1 MILKKDE
8 VVFLLGA
15 GASVEAGIPA
25 SAQMIEKL
33 EGLLREHAD
42 WKGYSKLYNY
52 LKSAIMYGHNL
63 RGMYDHTKFNIE
75 DLVGTLDDLLRG
87 DEHPLFPFI
96 GSWAPKLPE
105 VAGSNL
111 AKVSELRQKIVK
123 ELRDSWVQLRYDRSA
138 AYFAGLSRFQQE
150 YQHPLRVFTLN
161 YDLCVEK
168 GCQDLR
174 VERGFGDG
182 ERWDWR
188 VFDESADSEAPNVYL
203 YKLHGS
209 IDWTRD
215 ETHHLVYQDAPIEPR
230 LVEIIFGT
238 TYKLQYVD
246 PFLFF
251 AYELRRWTIT
261 SARLIVTVGY
271 SFADEHIN
279 GILGQALAADPSKRI
294 LAVGLWNDTDSH
306 RDEITSRLKTARDTK
321 QVVFKTSKAKPFFDS
336 ELSVK
341 TLTEVFPDEED
352 PFEEVKPIPASQPR
366 GAQQ

>member
-33 EGLLREHAD
+33 EGLLAD
-42 WKGYSKLYNY
+42 HSEWKGYSKLYNY
-52 LKSAIMYGHNL
+52 LKSAIIYGQNL

-138 AYFAGLSRFQQE
+138 SYFAGLARFQQE

-188 VFDESADSEAPNVYL
+188 VFDESAESEAPNVYL

-215 ETHHLVYQDAPIEPR
+215 ANHHLVYQDAPIEPKHIQ
-230 LVEIIFGT
+230 IIFGT

-279 GILGQALAADPSKRI
+279 GILGQALAADSAKRI
-294 LAVGLWNDTDSH
+294 LAVGLWDDADKH
-306 RDEITSRLKTARDTK
+306 LEEITSRLKTAKDTK
-321 QVVFKTSKAKPFFDS
+321 QVVFKTLKAKPFFDS
-336 ELSVK
+336 DLSVK
-341 TLTEVFPDEED
+341 TLTDVFPDEED
-352 PFEEVKPIPASQPR
+352 PFEEVKPIPASQPT
-366 GAQQ
+366 GAQT

>member
-15 GASVEAGIPA
+15 GASIEAGIPA

-33 EGLLREHAD
+33 ETLLRDHAE

-52 LKSAIMYGHNL
+52 LKSAIMYGHSL
-63 RGMYDHTKFNIE
+63 RGVYDHSKFNIE
-75 DLVGTLDDLLRG
+75 DLVSTLDDLQRG

-105 VAGSNL
+105 VAGSSLVKL
-111 AKVSELRQKIVK
+111 AELRQKIVK
-123 ELRDSWVQLRYDRSA
+123 ELRDNWVQLKYDRDA
-138 AYFAGLSRFQQE
+138 AYFAGLARFQQE

-168 GCQDLR
+168 GCHDLR
-174 VERGFGDG
+174 VERGFGDAKH
-182 ERWDWR
+182 WDWR
-188 VFDESADSEAPNVYL
+188 VFDESADSETPNVYL

-215 ETHHLVYQDAPIEPR
+215 DTLRLVYQNSPIEPT
-230 LVEIIFGT
+230 LIEIIFGT

-246 PFLFF
+246 PFLYF

-279 GILGQALAADPSKRI
+279 GILGQALAADPKKRI
-294 LAVGLWNDTDSH
+294 LAVGPEDVDTH
-306 RDEITSRLKTARDTK
+306 RADIASRLKRPSGTDQIVCRTL
-321 QVVFKTSKAKPFFDS
+321 KAKEFFDS
-336 ELSVK
+336 ALSVNMFS
-341 TLTEVFPDEED
+341 EVFPDEED
-352 PFEEVKPIPASQPR
+352 PFEEVKPIPASQPT
-366 GAQQ
+366 GAKQ

>member
-25 SAQMIEKL
+25 SGQMIEKL
-33 EGLLREHAD
+33 EKHLREHPD
-42 WKGYSKLYNY
+42 WKEYSKLYNY
-52 LKSAIMYGHNL
+52 LKSAIMNGHSL
-63 RGMYDHTKFNIE
+63 RGVYDHTKFNIE
-75 DLVGTLDDLLRG
+75 DLVSTLDDLQRG

-111 AKVSELRQKIVK
+111 VKLAELRQMIVK
-123 ELRDSWVQLRYDRSA
+123 ELRDNWVQLKYDRDA
-138 AYFAGLSRFQQE
+138 GYFSGLARFQQE

-168 GCQDLR
+168 GCHELR
-174 VERGFGDG
+174 VERGFGDA
-182 ERWDWR
+182 RHWDWR
-188 VFDESADSEAPNVYL
+188 VFDESADSETPNIYL

-215 ETHHLVYQDAPIEPR
+215 DALRLVYQNSPIEPTR
-230 LVEIIFGT
+230 IEIIFGT

-246 PFLFF
+246 PFLYF

-261 SARLIVTVGY
+261 SARLVVTVGY

-279 GILGQALAADPSKRI
+279 GILGQALAADPKKRL
-294 LAVGLWNDTDSH
+294 LAVGPEDADRH
-306 RDEITSRLKTARDTK
+306 RSEIASRLKRPSDTD
-321 QVVFKTSKAKPFFDS
+321 QIACRTLRAKEFFDAAI
-336 ELSVK
+336 SVK
-341 TLTEVFPDEED
+341 MLSEVFPDEEE
-352 PFEEVKPIPASQPR
+352 PFVEVKPIPASPPR